1 MGKIVYKRVKI
12 TFSSI
17 NIKPS
22 GSVALPSEEEVDSE
36 WLLNAYCDPIIADVR
51 TSNRLVIKIGCGGGE
66 IKKGFS
72 DTTLILLSS

>member
-1 MGKIVYKRVKI
+1 MKI

-36 WLLNAYCDPIIADVR
+36 WLCMLYVSDIGKDVE
-51 TSNRLVIKIGCGGGE
+51 V
-66 IKKGFS
+66 
-72 DTTLILLSS
+72 LLEKYPPKYLETK

>member
-1 MGKIVYKRVKI
+1 MII

-36 WLLNAYCDPIIADVR
+36 WLCMLYVSDIRKDVEVLLGKYPPKYLKKKVAL
-51 TSNRLVIKIGCGGGE
+51 SQRL
-66 IKKGFS
+66 
-72 DTTLILLSS
+72 L